1 MCARKHFCELSP
13 VCYEISWKKEICK
26 RHIKNFFSR
35 ERIAKEFD
43 TGHLP
48 NVAFEKTSYLIKK
61 GKDIDPVLQHN
72 KAKNIA
78 LAAAKLNGLLIHP
91 GEVFSFWETIGSIT
105 RRKGYLD
112 GRVLQG
118 GKLIAGIGGGL
129 CNLANTLHVMVLH
142 TPLTVTEFHKHSDA
156 LAPDE
161 GERVS
166 FSSGTS
172 VGYNQLDYRFRNDTN
187 QTVQLLA
194 SCENESLHMEL
205 RSERPFDTCYEIF
218 EEDHHFEKQG
228 DGYYRISKIYRRVTN
243 RQTGEYIRDELLLD
257 NRSKVMYDPALIP
270 AQLLRA

>member
-1 MCARKHFCELSP
+1 MRQRKHFCELSP
-13 VCYEISWKKEICK
+13 LCYEISWKKEICK
-26 RHIKNFFSR
+26 RHVKNFFSCD
-35 ERIAKEFD
+35 RIAKSID
-43 TGHLP
+43 KTPLP
-48 NVAFEKTSYLIKK
+48 CVAFEKTSYLIKK

-91 GEVFSFWETIGSIT
+91 GEVFSFWGTIGSVT
-105 RRKGYLD
+105 KRKGYLD

-161 GERVS
+161 GKRVP
-166 FSSGTS
+166 FNSGTS
-172 VGYNQLDYRFRNDTN
+172 VGYNQLDYRFRNDTD

-194 SCENESLHMEL
+194 SCENEHLHLEL
-205 RSERPFDTCYEIF
+205 RCEHPFDECYEIF
-218 EEDHHFEKQG
+218 EEGHHFEKQG
-228 DGYYRISKIYRRVTN
+228 DSYYRISKIYRRVTS
-243 RQTGEYIRDELLLD
+243 RETGEHLRDELLLD

-270 AQLLRA
+270 PDQLR